1 MYGGSLSEP
10 KDKLTISPTGALREN
25 KGKPQFHQMP
35 YEAVEATV
43 TVLHRC
49 SVEGGGRYPKS
60 NWRKGAPLSVPL
72 DSALRHIFKRLG
84 GEKYDDET
92 GLPHLWHA
100 LTNLV
105 FAVYYEKHYPQL
117 DDLKDVTP
125 APEAAPGTISVAPTS
140 GVTPESLG
148 IKKPGMNLGSLLGPL
163 LMGLAQAQQTPTP
176 EPMGED
182 SEKIDPQTGL
192 PQTAWRPS
200 GAAGE
205 TD

>member
-1 MYGGSLSEP
+1 MSDK
-10 KDKLTISPTGALREN
+10 KDMSVSPTGALRDN
-25 KGKPQFHQMP
+25 KGKLPVHWFP
-35 YEAVEATV
+35 YEGVEATV
-43 TVLHRC
+43 TVLYRS
-49 SVEGGGRYPKS
+49 SVEGGGKYPRH

-125 APEAAPGTISVAPTS
+125 AQGAAPEAPKPQTVVAPKS
-140 GVTPESLG
+140 GV
-148 IKKPGMNLGSLLGPL
+148 NLGSLLGPL

>member
-10 KDKLTISPTGALREN
+10 KDKMTISPTGALREN

-163 LMGLAQAQQTPTP
+163 LMGLAQAQQTPQSPDTQ
-176 EPMGED
+176 GD
-182 SEKIDPQTGL
+182 SYLGGPVSEL
-192 PQTAWRPS
+192 PKAEWRPGS
-200 GAAGE
+200 DEGS

>member
-1 MYGGSLSEP
+1 VSDEK
-10 KDKLTISPTGALREN
+10 KDMSVSPTGALRDN
-25 KGKPQFHQMP
+25 KGKLPVHWFP
-35 YEAVEATV
+35 YEGVEATV
-43 TVLHRC
+43 AVLYRS
-49 SVEGGGRYPKS
+49 SVEGGGKYPRH

-125 APEAAPGTISVAPTS
+125 PAGQPEPEQAPPVREMPTQHV
-140 GVTPESLG
+140 GVNGLVSL
-148 IKKPGMNLGSLLGPL
+148 MGPL
-163 LMGLAQAQQTPTP
+163 LMAMATKSQTPTQ
-176 EPMGED
+176 EPMGGDTD
-182 SEKIDPQTGL
+182 SKPEN
-192 PQTAWRPS
+192 WRPA